1 MDQNWYTQDISPR
14 PPKQT
19 SYVWVWLLGGCVVF
33 FGLIAAVVM
42 FVASQI
48 PPGKGF
54 GEWLA
59 ESASTDDSQII
70 EFRKSA
76 AAERLESA
84 KAAYAENRIASADV
98 SQEEIDA
105 IESFLQELTTV
116 LQAGED
122 TAFEAKASILE
133 FRDRVRTAPSL
144 NFTGRRE
151 FRSQFD
157 DWFTMYCPY
166 ATSVSRIQLVSVKR
180 DPADH
185 TLIAYTWV
193 FSSDYPDRVAWYL
206 RSSGQKMRIVDFEI
220 LDTSALESDDTAR
233 QFSAAFTGAV
243 WDNYL
248 AVHESSVSDATSV
261 EEVAHAKAEVLRL
274 SGLRFPKSIE
284 HAAWY
289 RLAQIAISLDDKDL
303 CLQMLAKT
311 EELAPLPCVYLQ
323 RAIIFRELKD
333 YAKAEANLRRYTD
346 LIGPGPEC
354 FLLEAEIATAQK
366 QHEKANAAWVR
377 LLAMDPDSQSLP
389 WDFHGHMPS
398 ASGALLAKSIESRP
412 DLAIAA
418 QKIANLFVSRER
430 IDLAEPLLPIA
441 ESGTEPTP
449 ELFALRAEI
458 SKLNG
463 DSDGYVKNL
472 ELAWKAATPENPTR
486 STWLYNWANELLTTD
501 RGTDAIALSPD
512 PGRTF
517 YDLAMDEDGYLILT
531 SNKLQELSAALQN
544 ASADGESAGK
554 WLKVW
559 QRLAPVT
566 VMIQRRDYQN
576 AWESLST
583 LLAKEASAGDR
594 RVAELM
600 TELELTW
607 TILDWM
613 TTAAVHT
620 NHAAEAW
627 DLMPEEDRLSSLL
640 WKIDKEEFAES
651 LTGIIEKLRQENPAD
666 PDVIFCEALAADLKK
681 ETPTAIQKYHEFM
694 QQPDFEESP
703 FRYRVHHSLVEMA
716 LNQSDWKSTIAVL
729 PADILLNTLASR
741 LVMKNRLDDAQ
752 AVVEMARQKG
762 APLTETVG
770 TEAEILH
777 ARKDWQALCSLCDRW
792 LAERKPE
799 VSTGVPNLFG
809 ASNPNGAFIDGW
821 IETHQLD
828 RAEQLVSLQ
837 PDSQYDAAKWR
848 LKIAAARNDQTAAEA
863 VFSDA
868 ETNSSAVP
876 SIAGLGKTADAIW
889 TEEWREFRRRH
900 PISLFNLSGSSSGNS
915 DAVVLQSTATPM
927 NSETLQAAL
936 QTVQDNVTVEDLTS
950 LLTQTEQ
957 QMIAS
962 LPVSN
967 NRSQDAAEFT
977 AGTRQ
982 LFRAR
987 LDGSTFLLYFGS
999 DQYHKSTGSAVDED
1013 DTSLQDDET
1022 LSEPLKQ
1029 AIDDHQAW
1037 ICLHAE
1043 ASTTTRDAAD
1053 VKSLFAR
1060 IVAALLNDKTTV
1072 VRIDSETAP
1081 MSAALQTSLASG
1093 TTADLPAAVSYTIPG
1108 ADPLMT
1114 AMSAAS
1120 GAKLRA
1126 LRKRLSE
1133 FQDGAELPKIRLLVS
1148 MPGMWQRDQLAIEC
1162 SLIKWDP
1169 PAYPTTFTIDLGDSP
1184 FVPPTFRSEFAETGT
1199 WGILDW
1205 REE

>member
-14 PPKQT
+14 PPKRT

-33 FGLIAAVVM
+33 FGLIAAVVA
-42 FVASQI
+42 FVVSQI
-48 PPGKGF
+48 PPGKEF

-70 EFRKSA
+70 EFRSSA
-76 AAERLESA
+76 AAERLKSA
-84 KAAYAENRIASADV
+84 RAAYAEDRIASDDV
-98 SQEEIDA
+98 TPEEIAA
-105 IESFLQELTTV
+105 IESFLQDLMSV
-116 LQAGED
+116 IQAGEN
-122 TAFEAKASILE
+122 TAFEAKTSILE
-133 FRDRVRTAPSL
+133 FKDRVRQAPSL
-144 NFTGRRE
+144 NFTARRE

-166 ATSVSRIQLVSVKR
+166 TASVSRIQLVSVKR

-193 FSSDYPDRVAWYL
+193 FNSEYPDRVAWYL
-206 RSSGQKMRIVDFEI
+206 RSNGQEMRIVDFEL
-220 LDTSALESDDTAR
+220 LDTSALESDDAAR
-233 QFSAAFTGAV
+233 QFSAAFIGPA
-243 WDNYL
+243 WENYL
-248 AVHESSVSDATSV
+248 AVHENSISDVTSD
-261 EEVAHAKAEVLRL
+261 EEIAKAKAEVLRL
-274 SGLRFPKSIE
+274 SGLRFPKSIA
-284 HAAWY
+284 HGAYY
-289 RLAQIAISLDDKDL
+289 RLAQLAIALDDKDL

-311 EELAPLPCVYLQ
+311 EELAPLPCVYWQ
-323 RAIIFRELKD
+323 RAIIFRDLKD
-333 YAKAEANLRRYTD
+333 YAKAESNLRQYTE

-354 FLLEAEIATAQK
+354 FMLEAEIATAQK
-366 QHEKANAAWVR
+366 QHEKANVAWVR
-377 LLAMDPDSQSLP
+377 SLAMDPDSQSLP
-389 WDFHGHMPS
+389 WDFHGHMPA
-398 ASGALLAKSIESRP
+398 ASGALLAKSIASRP
-412 DLAIAA
+412 DSAIAA

-441 ESGTEPTP
+441 ESGTEPTA
-449 ELFALRAEI
+449 ELFALRGEI

-486 STWLYNWANELLTTD
+486 STWLYSWANELQTAD
-501 RGTDAIALSPD
+501 KGTDAIALSPD

-531 SNKLQELSAALQN
+531 SKQLQELSDALQN
-544 ASADGESAGK
+544 ASTDGEAAGK

-583 LLAKEASAGDR
+583 LMAKEASAGDKL
-594 RVAELM
+594 VTELQ

-607 TILDWM
+607 TVQDWL
-613 TTAAVHT
+613 TTAAVRT

-627 DLMPEEDRLSSLL
+627 DLMPEEDRLSNLL
-640 WKIDKEEFAES
+640 WKIDDAEFADS
-651 LTGIIEKLRQENPAD
+651 LTGIIAKLQTENPAN
-666 PDVIFCEALAADLKK
+666 PEILYCEALAADLKK
-681 ETPTAIQKYHEFM
+681 EVPTAIRKYHEFM
-694 QQPDFEESP
+694 QQPGFEESP
-703 FRYRVHHSLVEMA
+703 FQYRVKNSLVEIA
-716 LNQSDWKSTIAVL
+716 INQSDWKSTIAVL
-729 PADILLNTLASR
+729 PADALLSTLASR
-741 LVMKNRLDDAQ
+741 LVVENRLDDAEV
-752 AVVEMARQKG
+752 VVEMAQQKG
-762 APLTETVG
+762 ATLADTVG
-770 TEAEILH
+770 TEAEILQ
-777 ARKDWQALCSLCDRW
+777 ARKDWPALCRLCDRW
-792 LAERKPE
+792 LAEPKPE
-799 VSTGVPNLFG
+799 ISTGAPILFG
-809 ASNPNGAFIDGW
+809 ASNADEAFIDGW
-821 IETHQLD
+821 IETHQFD
-828 RAEQLVSLQ
+828 RAEQFVNSL
-837 PDSQYDAAKWR
+837 PDNPYYAAKWR

-868 ETNSSAVP
+868 ETNSSSVP

-900 PISLFNLSGSSSGNS
+900 PISLYNVSDIASGNNM
-915 DAVVLQSTATPM
+915 AVVLQSAATPM
-927 NSETLQAAL
+927 TSKTLQAAL
-936 QTVQDNVTVEDLTS
+936 RTVQDNVTVEDLTR

-962 LPVSN
+962 LPASS
-967 NRSQDAAEFT
+967 NRSQDAAEFR

-987 LDGSTFLLYFGS
+987 LDGSTFLLYFGP
-999 DQYHKSTGSAVDED
+999 DQYHKPAGSAVDEG

-1022 LSEPLKQ
+1022 LSEPLKL

-1053 VKSLFAR
+1053 VKSLSAR
-1060 IVAALLNDKTTV
+1060 IVAALLNNKTTV
-1072 VRIDSETAP
+1072 VSIDSETAP

-1093 TTADLPAAVSYTIPG
+1093 TTDDLPAAVSYTIPG
-1108 ADPLMT
+1108 AEPLMT
-1114 AMSAAS
+1114 AMNAAS
-1120 GAKLRA
+1120 GVRLRA

-1133 FQDGAELPKIRLLVS
+1133 FQDGAEMPKIRLLVS

-1162 SLIKWDP
+1162 SLIKCDP

-1199 WGILDW
+1199 WSILDW